1 MCKKIKINPFY
12 NNVTIDNEFE
22 DFIEQ
27 PGPVLWKLLTIKNV
41 SESDNSDQTDSD
53 DDIDGNDNFKESL
66 KESFSSVVVNRA
78 IWETSTQS

>member
-27 PGPVLWKLLTIKNV
+27 PGPVLWNLLTIKNV

-78 IWETSTQS
+78 IWDTSTQS